1 MLMPNHFLSTSSA
14 IAALFLLFGLLSCQ
28 DELSSATE
36 EPAPVSEGE
45 WYRPAV
51 GVAWQ
56 WQLLGDLNTSYDV
69 EIYDIDL
76 FDVSPESISLLQT
89 SGKKVICY
97 FSAGSWEDW
106 RDDAGAFPESTLGNT
121 LDGWPN
127 EKWLDI
133 RSNDIKS
140 TMSKRLD
147 VAVAKGCDG
156 VEPDNMDAYQKD
168 SGFDLSSQ
176 DQLSYNIFIAN
187 QAHEKG
193 LSVGLKND
201 LDQIDDLVSYYDF
214 SVNEQCF
221 EYDECDT
228 LAPFIQAGKPVLNA
242 EYENIL
248 VEDATERTK
257 VCEEATASQLSTL
270 ILPLN
275 LDDSFRYDCI
285 E

>member
-1 MLMPNHFLSTSSA
+1 MFMVNHFLSISNA
-14 IAALFLLFGLLSCQ
+14 MAALFLLCGVLSCQ
-28 DELSSATE
+28 DELSSANE
-36 EPAPVSEGE
+36 ESAPVSEGD

-76 FDVSPESISLLQT
+76 FDVSPETISLLQRSRT
-89 SGKKVICY
+89 KVICY

-106 RDDAGAFPESTLGNT
+106 RDDAESFPESTLGNT

-133 RSNDIKS
+133 RSGDIKAI
-140 TMSKRLD
+140 MLKRLD

-156 VEPDNMDAYQKD
+156 VEPDNMDAYQND
-168 SGFDLSSQ
+168 SGFQLSSE

-242 EYENIL
+242 EYEEIL
-248 VEDATERTK
+248 IEDATERTK
-257 VCEEATASQLSTL
+257 VCEEARASQLSTL